1 MTNDTN
7 PKRVGTG
14 IWLLLLALSAA
25 VTVRFLPESLG
36 IPETARTLCDEAA
49 SPLLLGI
56 VCIVGGKH
64 DRASAAAA
72 EQPSLRTV
80 AGLMMI
86 VGGMMMLLGITAAAK
101 IALG

>member
-7 PKRVGTG
+7 PKRVGMG
-14 IWLLLLALSAA
+14 IWLLLLAMF
-25 VTVRFLPESLG
+25 TVFTVEFLPEYLG

-49 SPLLLGI
+49 KPFLWGI

-72 EQPSLRTV
+72 LQPSLRTA
-80 AGLMMI
+80 AGLLMI
-86 VGGMMMLLGITAAAK
+86 FGGMMMLQGITAAAK